1 MCPHAGTACR
11 GGCFN
16 ANLKGIFHAT
26 IVILYFSANIDEGC
40 SQLRRTSFLQPPPG
54 NYKLSEITPYQCVMM
69 CATGNSKLAGVTN
82 GVCVCPDT
90 VAETSSICNQSC
102 TGDPSLTCGGLTGLR
117 MFNLSTLLRNEP
129 NLQFSSTP
137 TFLEKAEYQA
147 STVSETTSYG
157 YQLTFK
163 TTGFLN
169 EANTNL
175 TFGGSYS
182 YDFTA
187 WGSDVELTVVV
198 IGKVRQEFKKMV
210 NVTAQLTISNIKC
223 PTYATVGLPIECMGQ
238 VNLGKEVNMTW
249 SLHGSSGSISL
260 AG

>member
-1 MCPHAGTACR
+1 
-11 GGCFN
+11 
-16 ANLKGIFHAT
+16 
-26 IVILYFSANIDEGC
+26 
-40 SQLRRTSFLQPPPG
+40 
-54 NYKLSEITPYQCVMM
+54 
-69 CATGNSKLAGVTN
+69 
-82 GVCVCPDT
+82 
-90 VAETSSICNQSC
+90 
-102 TGDPSLTCGGLTGLR
+102 

-147 STVSETTSYG
+147 STVSETTSYR

-182 YDFTA
+182 YHFTA

-210 NVTAQLTISNIKC
+210 KNVTAPLTISNIKC